1 MFARRLRLVFQG
13 DRMPG
18 YRPDIED
25 EAPPRSGAPGSLQ
38 LSDPAAPHLL
48 IVDDNETNRMVCAT
62 LCKMFDYTFEC
73 AVDGVEAVEAAQR
86 SRFDLILM
94 DINMPRMDGIEAA
107 RAILALPRAPRP
119 IPILAVT
126 TDTGVQESRRY
137 LAAGMVDVVSKP
149 LNPAQLIQSIAAAL
163 ASVEECPAIS
173 G

>member
-1 MFARRLRLVFQG
+1 
-13 DRMPG
+13 MPG
-18 YRPDIED
+18 FQPDIED
-25 EAPPRSGAPGSLQ
+25 QAPPDPAAPQSLES
-38 LSDPAAPHLL
+38 SDPGAPHLL

-73 AVDGVEAVEAAQR
+73 AADGVEAVEAAQR

-94 DINMPRMDGIEAA
+94 DINMPRMDGIEAT

-137 LAAGMVDVVSKP
+137 LAAGMIDVVSKP
-149 LNPAQLIQSIAAAL
+149 LNPSQLIQSIAAAL
-163 ASVEECPAIS
+163 ASVQECSAIS

>member
-1 MFARRLRLVFQG
+1 
-13 DRMPG
+13 MPG
-18 YRPDIED
+18 SWPDIED
-25 EAPPRSGAPGSLQ
+25 QAPP
-38 LSDPAAPHLL
+38 DPAAPASPQQGDAAAPHVL
-48 IVDDNETNRMVCAT
+48 IVDDNETNRVVCAT

-73 AVDGVEAVEAAQR
+73 AADGVEAVEAAQR

-94 DINMPRMDGIEAA
+94 DINMPRMDGVEAT
-107 RAILALPRAPRP
+107 RAILALPRTARP
-119 IPILAVT
+119 VPILAVT

-163 ASVEECPAIS
+163 ASAEECPAIS